1 MKGGIYMAICSYCG
15 KTVTDTVRNCPYCGR
30 SIGNH
35 TQKWT
40 VFFLCLFLGEFGA
53 HKFYEKKVGMGILYL
68 LTAGLFGIGILVD
81 LCRILIVPER
91 YFTEND

>member
-1 MKGGIYMAICSYCG
+1 MKGGIRMAICSYCG
-15 KTVTDTVRNCPYCGR
+15 KTVTPSARCCPYCGR
-30 SIGNH
+30 SDGK
-35 TQKWT
+35 QAKKWT

-68 LTAGLFGIGILVD
+68 LTAGLLGIGILVD
-81 LCRILIVPER
+81 LCRILIAPER